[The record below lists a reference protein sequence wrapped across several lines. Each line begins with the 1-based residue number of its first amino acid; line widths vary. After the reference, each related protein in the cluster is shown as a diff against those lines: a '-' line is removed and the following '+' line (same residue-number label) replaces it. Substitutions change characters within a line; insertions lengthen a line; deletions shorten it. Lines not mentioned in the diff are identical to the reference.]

1 MPGVVVVGA
10 GLAGLAVADALVNAG
25 VDVTV
30 LEARDRVGGRVWS
43 VLFAGGIVERGAEF
57 VLPGNTAIEALAAR
71 FGLRLAPKGTPYGR
85 REPRGVE
92 AVPPAAL
99 EAVFDRIAAGYAAP
113 AADTLA
119 EAIDG
124 LAVEPR
130 LAALIRARLEVSMGH
145 PADDLQ
151 SDVLGE
157 GAATFG
163 DFESYTVAGG
173 NAKLAQALAGEL
185 GGRVHLA
192 SPVRRMRWNEN
203 GVNVWTDDGEL
214 AARAAV
220 IAIPTAPL
228 ADIHFEPALRGPTA
242 DALESVRF
250 GQNAKLFVRL
260 RAPSPPSAVMSVR
273 RRFWT
278 IRSSIDMASRPPS
291 SPPTSERPA
300 PSESSPIRRGSRVGS
315 RSSPGSVPTWSWTP
329 RWRCSPP
336 GTTTHGCV
344 APTRPAASPR
354 PSATPTF
361 RLRSGRSSLPASTP
375 RATGTVSWRE
385 RLEAASALPAN
396 SSMRWP
402 IGKAERRAEGRESHE
417 ARCTDTMCL
426 YILRATPGPPP
437 DAPYFA
443 TRISFLLTNSSI
455 P

>member
-10 GLAGLAVADALVNAG
+10 GLAGLAAADALINAG

-43 VLFAGGIVERGAEF
+43 VPFADGIVERGAEF

-124 LAVEPR
+124 LAMEPR

-151 SDVLGE
+151 SNVLGE

-173 NAKLAQALAGEL
+173 NAELAQALAGEL

-278 IRSSIDMASRPPS
+278 YTQLDRHGEPASFVTAYVGTAGAVRELADPERLEGWIEELAGLRRDLELDPEVALLSTWHDDPWVRGSYSARSVS
-291 SPPTSERPA
+291 SPLRDADLST
-300 PSESSPIRRGSRVGS
+300 PIGPLFFAGEHTA
-315 RSSPGSVPTWSWTP
+315 GDW
-329 RWRCSPP
+329 
-336 GTTTHGCV
+336 HGLMEG
-344 APTRPAASPR
+344 A
-354 PSATPTF
+354 
-361 RLRSGRSSLPASTP
+361 LRSGE
-375 RATGTVSWRE
+375 RAAGQL
-385 RLEAASALPAN
+385 LEA
-396 SSMRWP
+396 
-402 IGKAERRAEGRESHE
+402 G
-417 ARCTDTMCL
+417 
-426 YILRATPGPPP
+426 LR
-437 DAPYFA
+437 
-443 TRISFLLTNSSI
+443 
-455 P
+455 